1 MSKTYSFLDVAASI
15 EGPGG
20 AFSLGSGAGI
30 AEEGITI
37 TPTGPMNGM
46 LIGADGEGMH
56 SLYADRSAKIVV
68 RLLKTSPT
76 NKLLSE
82 MVAFQRSSGSLHGQN
97 TLVINDMSRNDS
109 IACRQ
114 TAFAKIPDITYAKD
128 GGTVEWE
135 FDTVRMDPILG
146 E

>member
-15 EGPGG
+15 SGPGG
-20 AFSLGSGAGI
+20 AFALGSGTGA

-37 TPTGPMNGM
+37 VPTGPLNGM
-46 LIGADGEGMH
+46 TIGADGEGMH
-56 SLYADRSAKIVV
+56 SLFADRSAKITV

-76 NKLLSE
+76 NALLSQ

-97 TLVINDMSRNDS
+97 MLVINDTSRNDS

-114 TAFAKIPDITYAKD
+114 TAFAKIPDLTYAKE

-135 FDTVRMDPILG
+135 FDSVRVDVNLG
-146 E
+146 V

>member
-1 MSKTYSFLDVAASI
+1 MSKTYSFLDCAASI

-20 AFSLGSGAGI
+20 AFALGAGAGI
-30 AEEGITI
+30 AEEGITV
-37 TPTGPMNGM
+37 TPSGPMNGM

-56 SLYADRSAKIVV
+56 SLYADRSGKVTV

-82 MVAFQRSSGSLHGQN
+82 LVGFQRSSGALHGQN

-114 TAFAKIPDITYAKD
+114 VAFAKIPDLTYAKD
-128 GGTVEWE
+128 GGIVEWE
-135 FDTVRMDPILG
+135 FDAVRIDPILG

>member
-15 EGPGG
+15 QGPGG
-20 AFSLGSGAGI
+20 AFPLGSGAGI

-56 SLYADRSAKIVV
+56 SLYADRSAKITV

-109 IACRQ
+109 IAGRQ
-114 TAFAKIPDITYAKD
+114 VAFAKIPDITYAKD

-135 FDTVRMDPILG
+135 FDAVRMDPILG

>member
-1 MSKTYSFLDVAASI
+1 MSKTYSFLDVTASLS
-15 EGPGG
+15 GPGG
-20 AFSLGSGAGI
+20 TIALGAGAGA

-56 SLYADRSAKIVV
+56 SLFADRSGKVTI

-76 NKLLSE
+76 NQLLSQLF
-82 MVAFQRSSGSLHGQN
+82 AFQRSGGATHGQN
-97 TLVINDMSRNDS
+97 TLVINDVSRNDT

-114 TAFAKIPDITYAKD
+114 VAFAKAPDLTYAKE
-128 GGTVEWE
+128 GGTVDWE
-135 FDTVRMDPILG
+135 FDAVRIDIDLG
-146 E
+146 S

>member
-1 MSKTYSFLDVAASI
+1 MSKTYSFLDVTASI
-15 EGPGG
+15 SGPGG
-20 AFSLGSGAGI
+20 AFSIGAGSGN

-37 TPTGPMNGM
+37 VPTGPMNGM

-56 SLYADRSAKIVV
+56 SLYADRSGKVTV

-76 NKLLSE
+76 NAQLMQMAS
-82 MVAFQRSSGSLHGQN
+82 FQRSSGALHGQN
-97 TLVINDMSRNDS
+97 VLVISDTSRNDS

-128 GGTVEWE
+128 GGTVDWE
-135 FDTVRMDPILG
+135 FDVVRIDPNLG
-146 E
+146 V

>member
-20 AFSLGSGAGI
+20 AFSLGAGAGV

-37 TPTGPMNGM
+37 VPTGPMNGM

-56 SLYADRSAKIVV
+56 SLYADRSAKVTV

-82 MVAFQRSSGSLHGQN
+82 MVAFQRASGSLHGQN

-114 TAFAKIPDITYAKD
+114 TAFSKIPDLTYAKD